1 MSTVEK
7 SIEVDVPR
15 RTAYDQWTQFEEF
28 PKFMGGVEQ
37 VQQLDDKRLHWKAEI
52 AGVDREWDAEIV
64 EQEPDERV
72 SWRSTGGAKN
82 DGTVSFAS
90 VGTDKTQVTLCL
102 DFEPE
107 GFAEAAADVLHVIDL
122 QVSKDLDS
130 FKEFIEDREVETGG
144 WRGEVKPGGEVD
156 TQPNTDPSQ

>member
-7 SIEVDVPR
+7 SIEVDVPL
-15 RTAYDQWTQFEEF
+15 RTAYDQWTQFERF
-28 PKFMGGVEQ
+28 PQFMGGVEQ
-37 VQQLDDKRLHWKAEI
+37 VQQLDDKRLHWKADI

-72 SWRSTGGAKN
+72 SWRSTSGAKN
-82 DGTVSFAS
+82 DGTVSFSS
-90 VGTDKTQVTLCL
+90 VATGKTQVTLCL

-107 GFAEAAADVLHVIDL
+107 GFAEKAADVLHVIDL

-130 FKEFIEDREVETGG
+130 FKEFIENREVETGG

-156 TQPNTDPSQ
+156 AQPNTSTSS